1 MQATIFNDNI
11 NIFASGITQD
21 CTYYISNGLI
31 KKIPPQYKLV
41 EHYYQMIINNY
52 TKVEVVEEA
61 SIISMQKKYNFT
73 PLKSTSIDPSSTTT
87 AGINAPMPLI
97 YQ

>member
-1 MQATIFNDNI
+1 MQATIFNDDI
-11 NIFASGITQD
+11 NIFSSRITQD

-31 KKIPPQYKLV
+31 KKIPTQYKLV
-41 EHYYQMIINNY
+41 EHDYQMIINNY

-61 SIISMQKKYNFT
+61 SIISTQKKYNFI
-73 PLKSTSIDPSSTTT
+73 PLNSTSIDLSSTTT
-87 AGINAPMPLI
+87 AGINTPMPLI